1 MPEEHSTT
9 RHSKTK
15 DLTGKTFGRL
25 LVIEFAG
32 YFPRKNG
39 DRHAYWLCECAC
51 GTRKSYMAHCLI
63 SGMTKSC
70 GCLLSDVTTM
80 RNMIHGRTKTPEYNI
95 WCLMR
100 RRCYDHNSQDFQ
112 NYGGRGI
119 DVCESWRSSFAAF
132 FADMGERPSPQH
144 SIERLD
150 NNLGYGPQNCIWATR
165 HEQQRNKRNSM
176 LITYKDQTLCPAD
189 WAPIVGI
196 DEGTIRWRITHG
208 WSAERALAHP
218 SHLYH
223 HKSPLHP

>member
-25 LVIEFAG
+25 LVIKFAG

-39 DRHAYWLCECAC
+39 DRHAYWFCECAC

-80 RNMIHGRTKTPEYNI
+80 RNMIHGRTKTPEYTI

-132 FADMGERPSPQH
+132 FADMGKRPSSRH
-144 SIERLD
+144 SLERLD
-150 NNLGYGPQNCIWATR
+150 NERGYSPENCIWATAIQ
-165 HEQQRNKRNSM
+165 QQRNKRSNR
-176 LITYKDQTLCPAD
+176 LITYNDETLCLAEWQERTGLPQ
-189 WAPIVGI
+189 G
-196 DEGTIRWRITHG
+196 RIYDRLAHG
-208 WSAERALAHP
+208 WSIEKALFTPVNQSKRH
-218 SHLYH
+218 
-223 HKSPLHP
+223 